1 MENLEQVVKIFENSG
16 VEYDSV
22 IVLEVDDLQQ
32 RLNDFSNWLTVL

>member
-16 VEYDSV
+16 VECDSV
-22 IVLEVDDLQQ
+22 IVIEVDDMRQ